1 MGFRDLPTGLYAGV
15 LGNSAV
21 QCDCQKLS
29 SGCVYV
35 CVCVCVCDRKKDLH
49 YPLAQEKDPCEAD
62 KGDLHKT
69 FDTLPSTAPPFFPK
83 YFQY

>member
-1 MGFRDLPTGLYAGV
+1 MFWGTAMCNVTVRSYLQGV
-15 LGNSAV
+15 
-21 QCDCQKLS
+21 
-29 SGCVYV
+29 CVF
-35 CVCVCVCDRKKDLH
+35 VCVCVCDRKKDLH

>member
-1 MGFRDLPTGLYAGV
+1 MQVFQGTALCNVTEAIFR
-15 LGNSAV
+15 
-21 QCDCQKLS
+21 
-29 SGCVYV
+29 
-35 CVCVCVCDRKKDLH
+35 VCVCDRKKDLH
-49 YPLAQEKDPCEAD
+49 CPLAQEKDPCEAD